1 MRFLKILTIE
11 NISKSF
17 LQYVTLMIGLNSP
30 TKAVLQ
36 NYGNKYIP
44 VLQNSPNDRNKKAIK
59 NCTFREY

>member
-30 TKAVLQ
+30 TKAALQ
-36 NYGNKYIP
+36 NYGSKYIP
-44 VLQNSPNDRNKKAIK
+44 VLQNSPNDRNKKSYQELY
-59 NCTFREY
+59 F